1 MKVGTIV
8 KLLDTQGFTDHDG
21 IHVGDYA
28 LVVERNEYTS
38 GLALYFPKTEDI
50 MSWFDEASVE
60 VVSDSM
66 EIYR

>member
-8 KLLDTQGFTDHDG
+8 KLLDTQGFDG

-50 MSWFDEASVE
+50 MSWFDETSVKE
-60 VVSDSM
+60 EEM
-66 EIYR
+66 